1 MIVGGLYSFAVFA
14 AAFSVSYGSHLDE
27 TLWWYMELGDFVH
40 ARLFVFVLSGWLL
53 LVFCFIFL
61 FGLVSYML
69 LLLACCGDM
78 LMILFLSLSVSCFL
92 LFSCDVADSPGWWME
107 GQGGRNY

>member
-1 MIVGGLYSFAVFA
+1 MDYTLLLFLLLRFLYRMEVTLMRRGG
-14 AAFSVSYGSHLDE
+14 
-27 TLWWYMELGDFVH
+27 YMELGDFVH

-69 LLLACCGDM
+69 LLLACGGDM
-78 LMILFLSLSVSCFL
+78 LMILFLSLSLSCFL
-92 LFSCDVADSPGWWME
+92 LFSCEVADSPGWWME
-107 GQGGRNY
+107 GQGGRDY